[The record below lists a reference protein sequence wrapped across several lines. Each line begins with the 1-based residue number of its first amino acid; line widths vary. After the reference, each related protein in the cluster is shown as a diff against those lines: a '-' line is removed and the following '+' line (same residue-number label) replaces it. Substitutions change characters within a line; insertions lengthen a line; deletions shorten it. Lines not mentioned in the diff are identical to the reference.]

1 MMKGR
6 KNSPVIDWAKYAYDI
21 RKTTKMFCYA
31 IGFTPASVIVAMGY
45 AGKIASILYK
55 YCVNDPNMDTIHDFI
70 NASIAYYT
78 TAYHVD
84 KIALE
89 CIADMAIKLK
99 CEQRNAEKVLEEE
112 INRYYM
118 LISVKK
124 S

>member
-1 MMKGR
+1 MMKGQ
-6 KNSPVIDWAKYAYDI
+6 NDGPVVNWAKYAYDI

-31 IGFTPASVIVAMGY
+31 VGFTPASVIVAMGY
-45 AGKIASILYK
+45 AGKVASILYK
-55 YCVNDPNMDTIHDFI
+55 YCVNNPNMDTINDFI
-70 NASIAYYT
+70 NASIAYYA

-89 CIADMAIKLK
+89 CIAHMAIRLK
-99 CEQRNAEKVLEEE
+99 CEQLNAEKALEEE